1 MSTKPPENTGRAIAP
16 NAPENEAEKAALR
29 LRLESLAGE
38 AVETL
43 ADMLADDELSPKN
56 RLAVAVAVLDRAGY
70 SPQTAKKEAGKGPLS
85 LSDMT
90 GAELSHA
97 VDKIRRELAKRA
109 DGAKVIDGKAS

>member
-1 MSTKPPENTGRAIAP
+1 MPQSPPKDTGRAIAP
-16 NAPENEAEKAALR
+16 NVPENDAEKAALR

-43 ADMLADDELSPKN
+43 ADMLADDSLKPKE

-70 SPQTAKKEAGKGPLS
+70 SLQTAKKEAGKGPLS

-109 DGAKVIDGKAS
+109 DGAKTIDGKAS